1 MSDSRDPACVRLRFR
16 LPKAEIKYVKWLV
29 EARDGLAVVSSPKGR
44 GEMEWVVPE
53 GMMEEAV
60 ELAEALEQEVGLIA
74 LSPLRGSREQ
84 KAKS

>member
-1 MSDSRDPACVRLRFR
+1 MSDTTDQACVRLRFR

-53 GMMEEAV
+53 GMVEEAV
-60 ELAEALEQEVGLIA
+60 ALAEALEAEVGLT
-74 LSPLRGSREQ
+74 PLAPLPRS
-84 KAKS
+84 